1 MATPS
6 RQLGGSALRGREAAS
21 PAPGAGPFRIRT
33 VAALSGVPATTLRAW
48 ERRYGVP
55 APGRTASAYRLYTA
69 DDVERVRR
77 LRALVEQGVSP
88 SDAAQKLRAAPSVE
102 VPPESALV
110 EATGVARMRLLEAA
124 TRFDAPRLEA
134 ELARLSLL
142 FDAVSLYE
150 QIVSPLLFEVGRRW
164 GEGTLSIAQEHFLSE
179 RLEAAVRGALKALER
194 PEGPLVLVACLD
206 RDQHVFGML
215 GAALRLA
222 ASGARVV
229 VLGAMTPPEA
239 VADAVAALSP
249 SLVGLSACIAPKAPR
264 ALLRAYA
271 RACAGLPWVLGGP
284 AAEALRAPVAKAGGF
299 VALGAARD
307 WQAHVRECLRAH
319 PAA

>member
-1 MATPS
+1 MTSNECAGCAPS
-6 RQLGGSALRGREAAS
+6 SSKGFRPPTRRKNFGRRRAPRCRPRARSSRPRGS
-21 PAPGAGPFRIRT
+21 PACAF
-33 VAALSGVPATTLRAW
+33 S
-48 ERRYGVP
+48 
-55 APGRTASAYRLYTA
+55 
-69 DDVERVRR
+69 
-77 LRALVEQGVSP
+77 
-88 SDAAQKLRAAPSVE
+88 
-102 VPPESALV
+102 
-110 EATGVARMRLLEAA
+110 